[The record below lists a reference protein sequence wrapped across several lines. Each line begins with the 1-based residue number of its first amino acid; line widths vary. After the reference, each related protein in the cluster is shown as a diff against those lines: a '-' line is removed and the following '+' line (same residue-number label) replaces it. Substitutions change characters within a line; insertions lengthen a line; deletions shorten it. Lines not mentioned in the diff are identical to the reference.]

1 MLYIYILFEGELNE
15 IFFKNS
21 DNPSALLYSQ
31 LDKLECFRND
41 GKFHL
46 RIVYP
51 ELGGSNEWIQKSNPV
66 ADRKIEGFKAVK
78 LDYKIDGH
86 LQPWRGLGL
95 CRSDKS
101 TLICDTPARNHWWM
115 AVGAKSHWPS
125 YKKTIP
131 GRHGAYVKK
140 VELFVLNGKKNSK
153 F

>member
-1 MLYIYILFEGELNE
+1 MSE

-21 DNPSALLYSQ
+21 DNPSALLFSQ

-46 RIVYP
+46 KIVFP
-51 ELGGSNEWIQKSNPV
+51 ERGGSNEWIQKSNPV
-66 ADRKIEGFKAVK
+66 AVKNIEGFKAVK

-95 CRSDKS
+95 CKH
-101 TLICDTPARNHWWM
+101 TNALVCDTPTTNHWWM
-115 AVGAKSHWPS
+115 AVGAQSNWPS
-125 YKKTIP
+125 NKKTIP

-140 VELFVLNGKKNSK
+140 VELFVENGKK
-153 F
+153 